1 MVEVGRCMVGVC
13 FVGVCRG
20 ILEVV
25 IGVVVVLF
33 GRGRGFLVGGVW
45 SRVWCCSLV
54 YLVVGFFVVLF
65 VVQYS
70 GSWIWDVGWS
80 SGIWGAGWVLEI

>member
-25 IGVVVVLF
+25 IGVAVVLF

-54 YLVVGFFVVLF
+54 YLVVGFFVV
-65 VVQYS
+65 QYS